1 MPATSRDGKGA
12 PAFFW
17 MKYKH
22 KRLILQWNPARLVLV
37 WMKNIRFSNH
47 EDVSLYRIVRRFL
60 HNLQDDEIMD
70 RANGV
75 AFNFILA
82 IFPAIIFL
90 FTLIPYITPYF
101 PEINRESILG
111 FLEEL
116 AKSGFM
122 PPNMYE
128 VASSTILDIVS
139 NQRGGLL
146 TLGFFFALVLSTN
159 GMLALM
165 RAFNACYKTIENRT
179 AIKTRLIATG
189 LTINMTIVIFLTIVL
204 LVVGQFILEYLMTN
218 VQSLTD
224 FNLSSFQVG
233 LLFALRFLIIFI
245 TFFLAISTIYYF
257 GPAIHYNWRFFS
269 IGSLV
274 ATLLCLAVSY
284 GFSYYIT
291 NFGTYNKVYGSI
303 GVLIALMVWVQLITV
318 VLLVGYE
325 INASIHDSIRAEAL
339 WKARKYRMS
348 SKV

>member
-1 MPATSRDGKGA
+1 MMLA
-12 PAFFW
+12 W
-17 MKYKH
+17 MKK
-22 KRLILQWNPARLVLV
+22 
-37 WMKNIRFSNH
+37 IRFSKH

-60 HNLQDDEIMD
+60 HNLQDDDIMD

-90 FTLIPYITPYF
+90 FTLIPYVTRYF
-101 PEINRESILG
+101 PGINRESILG
-111 FLEEL
+111 FLQEL
-116 AKSGFM
+116 AESGFM
-122 PPNMYE
+122 PASMYE
-128 VASSTILDIVS
+128 VASTTILDIVS

-146 TLGFFFALVLSTN
+146 TLGFLFALILSTN

-165 RAFNACYKTIENRT
+165 RAFNACYKTIENRS
-179 AIKTRLIATG
+179 AVKTRLIATA
-189 LTINMTIVIFLTIVL
+189 LTVNMTFVLFVTVL
-204 LVVGQFILEYLMTN
+204 LLIVGQLVIEYLLTN
-218 VQSLTD
+218 FQVITS
-224 FNLSSFQVG
+224 FNLNNWEVTLIFIV
-233 LLFALRFLIIFI
+233 RFLIIFI

-339 WKARKYRMS
+339 WKARKYRL
-348 SKV
+348 K